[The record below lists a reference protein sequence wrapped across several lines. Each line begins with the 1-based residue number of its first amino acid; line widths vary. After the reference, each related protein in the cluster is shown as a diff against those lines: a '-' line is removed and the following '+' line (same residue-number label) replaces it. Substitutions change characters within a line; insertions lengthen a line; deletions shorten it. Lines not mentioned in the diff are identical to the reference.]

1 MAHAATLR
9 ATSFAASA
17 GLLALA
23 AIAALTMSF
32 TIDREP
38 ALPDPT
44 PVIDILTEPPLPP
57 PVAAP
62 RTTPP
67 PQPAEDDAITTF
79 DPPPVFDDVSSDP
92 PDVGPTQPVGPAMI
106 SDPRWL
112 RVPRDLERYYPRRA
126 LQAGVTGNVQL
137 DCLVSTTGALHC
149 TVISETPENWGF
161 GAAAIRIS
169 QQHQMVPAR
178 RDGVAVEGRYR
189 MRVPF
194 QLR

>member
-17 GLLALA
+17 GLLSLA
-23 AIAALTMSF
+23 AIAALTMTF
-32 TIDREP
+32 AIDRTP
-38 ALPDPT
+38 DLPDPT
-44 PVIDILTEPPLPP
+44 PVIDILTEPTPP
-57 PVAAP
+57 PPIAAP
-62 RTTPP
+62 RTPPP
-67 PQPAEDDAITTF
+67 PQAAEDQTITTL
-79 DPPPVFDDVSSDP
+79 DPPPQFEEISSEP
-92 PDVGPTQPVGPAMI
+92 PNVGPTQPVGPAMI
-106 SDPRWL
+106 TNPHWL
-112 RVPRDLERYYPRRA
+112 RVPRDLDRYYPRRA

-137 DCLVSTTGALHC
+137 DCLVSATGALTC
-149 TVISETPENWGF
+149 TVVSETPENWGF